1 MAIAL
6 ASSPQISG
14 SKFNGLGGNNVFD
27 FNVSGADISE
37 ERYRI
42 EIRIRNA
49 NASVVLA
56 GAFDY
61 YKKVSANEVSA
72 NISEI
77 LKTLIDINGGVQSL
91 QYRLQYSEAWIDEE
105 EGSTATIADTFV
117 AIFGYAPSNYTGYI
131 CEGGLTNQ
139 KSLNKIKRIWPNYP
153 FSISFLSGDN
163 GADNITTKIE
173 LFGSDGST
181 PFQLKSITN
190 TIDQSLLNI
199 TFSILVADVGNLVND
214 SFPNTFA
221 GNLNGWDVF
230 DNPDEGTDTAFTY
243 RSAND
248 GSIRLSSTQ
257 SNESEIRGQDFVVAL
272 GQSFSIYT
280 RSVISTLYTVGG
292 NPCNIKIWGRKTSDS
307 SWMILETFPDLLF
320 QSISLQDHVLE
331 INNVANDLDKIGF
344 TVTPVGGGIYRG
356 YFITNFSTNLLF
368 EGAKSAK
375 TTYIIDS
382 AAVITED
389 FNIEPCSDG
398 IMLRWINSLGGIEQF
413 LFNSPFDKSYNFD
426 NGGNKYLRQR
436 LFAEGLTKTEWDA
449 MNDLNKE
456 GEIYENSEGI
466 RYRQNHQVWQVATNG
481 DFTPVIVLNSSQ
493 ITRSNTPKTS
503 FEVQIEY
510 PKEKIT

>member
-14 SKFNGLGGNNVFD
+14 SKFNGVGGNNVFD

-105 EGSTATIADTFV
+105 EGSTATIADTFI

-173 LFGSDGST
+173 LFGSDGSALDQEVT
-181 PFQLKSITN
+181 IPN
-190 TIDQSLLNI
+190 TIDQSVLNIELPLNTDVGYLLN
-199 TFSILVADVGNLVND
+199 G
-214 SFPNTFA
+214 SFTN
-221 GNLNGWDVF
+221 NLNGWDVF

-243 RSAND
+243 NSAND
-248 GSIRLSSTQ
+248 GSIRLASAGSG
-257 SNESEIRGQDFVVAL
+257 ESEIRGQDFVVAS

-280 RSVISTLYTVGG
+280 RSVINSIYTPGG

-307 SWMILETFPDLLF
+307 SWMILKTFADLLF
-320 QSISLQDHVLE
+320 QSLSLQDHVLS
-331 INNVANDLDKIGF
+331 INNVPNDLDKIGF

-436 LFAEGLTKTEWDA
+436 LFAEGLTQTEWDA

-481 DFTPVIVLNSSQ
+481 DLTPVIVLNSSQ